1 MIIAANREYTV
12 NMGNY
17 ESYKFGRSL
26 QADTLQ
32 DLSESDPA
40 KASDKIQSMLDDML
54 YDELREA
61 AKLTDVRN
69 SFILTVIADKYNG

>member
-1 MIIAANREYTV
+1 VIITANREYTV

-26 QADTLQ
+26 QADNLL
-32 DLSESDPA
+32 DLNLSDPQL
-40 KASDKIQSMLDDML
+40 ASQKLYTMLDEML
-54 YDELREA
+54 EAELKEA

-69 SFILTVIADKYNG
+69 SYILTVIADKYE

>member
-1 MIIAANREYTV
+1 VIIAASREYTV

-26 QADTLQ
+26 QADTLL

>member
-1 MIIAANREYTV
+1 MIITANREYTV

-26 QADTLQ
+26 QVDNLLDLNISDLQ
-32 DLSESDPA
+32 LANRRLHD
-40 KASDKIQSMLDDML
+40 MLDEML
-54 YDELREA
+54 EAELKEA

-69 SFILTVIADKYNG
+69 SYILTVIADKYE